1 MYDTYTLWSTDSTSV
16 MATNFK
22 KQINMSTMISGYF
35 TLDKLKE
42 IVKVCESKNETG
54 FKFTASVSDQSNQF
68 GQNVSFFAE
77 QSKEQR
83 DAKVSKY
90 YFGNG
95 KVFWTDNKISL
106 GTKEQP
112 AEVKYES
119 NKIQDAVVI
128 SDLPF

>member
-1 MYDTYTLWSTDSTSV
+1 
-16 MATNFK
+16 
-22 KQINMSTMISGYF
+22 MSTMISGYF

-54 FKFTASVSDQSNQF
+54 FKFTASISDTSNQF

-83 DAKVSKY
+83 DAKVNKY

-106 GTKEQP
+106 GTKDQP
-112 AEVKYES
+112 AEVKYEN

>member
-1 MYDTYTLWSTDSTSV
+1 
-16 MATNFK
+16 
-22 KQINMSTMISGYF
+22 MSTMISGYI

-42 IVKVCESKNETG
+42 IVKVCESKSENG
-54 FKFTASVSDQSNQF
+54 FKFTVSISDQSNQY

-83 DAKVSKY
+83 DAKMSKY

-95 KVFWTDNKISL
+95 KVFWTDNKIAL

-112 AEVKYES
+112 IPVSDVKYQ
-119 NKIQDAVVI
+119 NGKIEEVAN
-128 SDLPF
+128 DLPF

>member
-1 MYDTYTLWSTDSTSV
+1 
-16 MATNFK
+16 
-22 KQINMSTMISGYF
+22 MSTMISGYF

-54 FKFTASVSDQSNQF
+54 FKFTASVSDTSNQF

-95 KVFWTDNKISL
+95 KVFWTDGKIAI
-106 GTKEQP
+106 GTKEQTT
-112 AEVKYES
+112 EVKYEN
-119 NKIQDAVVI
+119 NKIQDAIVV
-128 SDLPF
+128 SESLPF

>member
-1 MYDTYTLWSTDSTSV
+1 
-16 MATNFK
+16 
-22 KQINMSTMISGYF
+22 MSTMISGYF
-35 TLDKLKE
+35 TLEKLKE

-54 FKFTASVSDQSNQF
+54 FKFTASVSDTSNQF

-95 KVFWTDNKISL
+95 KVFWTDGKIAI
-106 GTKEQP
+106 GTKEQTT
-112 AEVKYES
+112 EVKYEN
-119 NKIQDAVVI
+119 NKIQDAIVV
-128 SDLPF
+128 SESLPF

>member
-1 MYDTYTLWSTDSTSV
+1 
-16 MATNFK
+16 
-22 KQINMSTMISGYF
+22 MSTMLSGYF
-35 TLDKLKE
+35 TLEKLKE
-42 IVKVCESKNETG
+42 IVKFCESKNETG
-54 FKFTASVSDQSNQF
+54 FKFTASISDTSNQF

-95 KVFWTDNKISL
+95 KVFWTDGKIAL
-106 GTKEQP
+106 GTKEQS
-112 AEVKYES
+112 AEVKYEN

-128 SDLPF
+128 SDSLPF

>member
-1 MYDTYTLWSTDSTSV
+1 
-16 MATNFK
+16 
-22 KQINMSTMISGYF
+22 MSTMVSGYI

-54 FKFTASVSDQSNQF
+54 FKFTASISDTSNQY

-83 DAKVSKY
+83 DAKVNKY

-95 KVFWTDNKISL
+95 KVFWTDNKITL
-106 GTKEQP
+106 GTKEQIIP
-112 AEVKYES
+112 TAQVKYYPAKVEAM
-119 NKIQDAVVI
+119 QAQVI
-128 SDLPF
+128 ASDLPF

>member
-1 MYDTYTLWSTDSTSV
+1 MV
-16 MATNFK
+16 
-22 KQINMSTMISGYF
+22 SGYI

-42 IVKVCESKNETG
+42 IVKVCESKNENG
-54 FKFTASVSDQSNQF
+54 FKFTASISDQSNQY

-83 DAKVSKY
+83 DAKVNKY

-106 GTKEQP
+106 GTKEQTIP
-112 AEVKYES
+112 TAEVKFQS
-119 NKIQDAVVI
+119 GKIEDVRTLQAGAD
-128 SDLPF
+128 DLPF

>member
-1 MYDTYTLWSTDSTSV
+1 
-16 MATNFK
+16 
-22 KQINMSTMISGYF
+22 MSTMISGYF
-35 TLDKLKE
+35 TLEKMKE

-54 FKFTASVSDQSNQF
+54 FKFTASVSDTSNQF

-95 KVFWTDNKISL
+95 KVFWTDGKIAI
-106 GTKEQP
+106 GTKEQTT
-112 AEVKYES
+112 EVKYEN
-119 NKIQDAVVI
+119 NKIQDAIVV
-128 SDLPF
+128 SESLPF

>member
-1 MYDTYTLWSTDSTSV
+1 
-16 MATNFK
+16 
-22 KQINMSTMISGYF
+22 MISGYF
-35 TLDKLKE
+35 TLEKLKE

-54 FKFTASVSDQSNQF
+54 FKFTASVSDTSNQF

-95 KVFWTDNKISL
+95 KVFWTDGKIAI
-106 GTKEQP
+106 GTKEQTT
-112 AEVKYES
+112 EVKYEN
-119 NKIQDAVVI
+119 NKIQDAIVV
-128 SDLPF
+128 SESLPF

>member
-1 MYDTYTLWSTDSTSV
+1 
-16 MATNFK
+16 
-22 KQINMSTMISGYF
+22 MISGYF
-35 TLDKLKE
+35 TLEKMKE

-54 FKFTASVSDQSNQF
+54 FKFTASVSDTSNQF

-95 KVFWTDNKISL
+95 KVFWTDGKIAI
-106 GTKEQP
+106 GTKEQTT
-112 AEVKYES
+112 EVKYEN
-119 NKIQDAVVI
+119 NKIQDAIVV
-128 SDLPF
+128 SESLPF

>member
-1 MYDTYTLWSTDSTSV
+1 
-16 MATNFK
+16 
-22 KQINMSTMISGYF
+22 MSTMISGYI

-42 IVKVCESKNETG
+42 IVKVCESKNENG
-54 FKFTASVSDQSNQF
+54 FKFTASISDTSNQF

-83 DAKVSKY
+83 DTKVAKY

-106 GTKEQP
+106 GTKEQTIP
-112 AEVKYES
+112 TAEVKYNGGKVES
-119 NKIQDAVVI
+119 MQAQVI
-128 SDLPF
+128 ENDLPF